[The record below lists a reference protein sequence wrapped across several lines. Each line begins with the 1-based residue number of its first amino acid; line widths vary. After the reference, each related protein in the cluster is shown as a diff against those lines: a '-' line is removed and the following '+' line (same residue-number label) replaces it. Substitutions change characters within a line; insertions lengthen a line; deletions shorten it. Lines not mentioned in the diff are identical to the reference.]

1 MIAEALYFGP
11 DAKRLGVT
19 SLEMVYVPSRLT
31 NSFAGK
37 HLVSLS
43 RFATTLLLL
52 ALAVP
57 ALAVPA
63 LAAQR
68 TGSASAPAVAGH
80 PLLPGDAI
88 SLKIWREPD
97 LSGEFSV
104 DEQSV
109 VVLPKVGP
117 LNVRGITSDSL
128 KTYLVSTYSS
138 FLRNPSIEVRLLH
151 RVRVLGAVVKPGLYS
166 VDETMHFTDVLALA
180 GGVSTD
186 GNANKIRLVRD
197 GQTVD
202 TQLSKGLLVSDTPL
216 RSGDQVIVDQKSW
229 AARNPGI
236 LIGLG
241 STAVAIITTFAVKH

>member
-1 MIAEALYFGP
+1 
-11 DAKRLGVT
+11 
-19 SLEMVYVPSRLT
+19 
-31 NSFAGK
+31 
-37 HLVSLS
+37 VSLP
-43 RFATTLLLL
+43 RFATTLLLF
-52 ALAVP
+52 
-57 ALAVPA
+57 A
-63 LAAQR
+63 LAAPSLTAQS
-68 TGSASAPAVAGH
+68 TGNTTAPAFTSH

-104 DEQSV
+104 DESSV

-151 RVRVLGAVVKPGLYS
+151 RVRVLGAVMKPGLYP

-180 GGVSTD
+180 GGVSPD
-186 GNANKIRLVRD
+186 GNPNKIHLVRD

-202 TQLSKGLLVSDTPL
+202 TPLSKGLLVSDSPL
-216 RSGDQVIVDQKSW
+216 RSGDQVIVEQKSW
-229 AARNPGI
+229 AARNPGM

-241 STAVAIITTFAVKH
+241 STVIAIITTFAVRH

>member
-1 MIAEALYFGP
+1 MVIAEALYFGP
-11 DAKRLGVT
+11 IVRLPWPSQFARRGVAMQNVT
-19 SLEMVYVPSRLT
+19 LLSRWI
-31 NSFAGK
+31 
-37 HLVSLS
+37 LVLLP
-43 RFATTLLLL
+43 RFATTLLLF
-52 ALAVP
+52 
-57 ALAVPA
+57 A
-63 LAAQR
+63 LAAPSLGAQR
-68 TGSASAPAVAGH
+68 TASMGAPSLTGH

-88 SLKIWREPD
+88 ALKIWREPD

-104 DEQSV
+104 DESSV

-151 RVRVLGAVVKPGLYS
+151 RVRVLGAVQKPGLYP

-180 GGVSTD
+180 GGVAPD
-186 GNANKIRLVRD
+186 GNPNKITLVRD

-202 TQLSKGLLVSDTPL
+202 TPLSKGLLVSDSPL
-216 RSGDQVIVDQKSW
+216 RSGDQVIVGQKSW

-241 STAVAIITTFAVKH
+241 STVVAIITTFAVRK

>member
-1 MIAEALYFGP
+1 MPL
-11 DAKRLGVT
+11 
-19 SLEMVYVPSRLT
+19 SRL
-31 NSFAGK
+31 S
-37 HLVSLS
+37 VSL
-43 RFATTLLLL
+43 FLLIL
-52 ALAVP
+52 APLGAR
-57 ALAVPA
+57 AAN
-63 LAAQR
+63 AQR
-68 TGSASAPAVAGH
+68 TGTTGAVAYSGH

-88 SLKIWREPD
+88 GLKIWREPD

-117 LNVRGITSDSL
+117 LNVRGMSSDSL

-151 RVRVLGAVVKPGLYS
+151 RVRVLGAVLKPGLYP

-186 GNANKIRLVRD
+186 GNPNKIHLVRD
-197 GQTVD
+197 GQTLD
-202 TQLSKGLLVSDTPL
+202 TPLSKGLLVSDSPL

-241 STAVAIITTFAVKH
+241 STFVAIITTFAVRR

>member
-1 MIAEALYFGP
+1 
-11 DAKRLGVT
+11 
-19 SLEMVYVPSRLT
+19 
-31 NSFAGK
+31 
-37 HLVSLS
+37 VSLT
-43 RFATTLLLL
+43 RLAPTLLLL
-52 ALAVP
+52 ALAAP
-57 ALAVPA
+57 T

-68 TGSASAPAVAGH
+68 NGSMGAPAITGH

-104 DEQSV
+104 DESSV

-128 KTYLVSTYSS
+128 KTFLVSTYSS

-151 RVRVLGAVVKPGLYS
+151 RVRVLGAVRNPGLYP

-180 GGVSTD
+180 GGVSPD
-186 GNANKIRLVRD
+186 GNPNKIQLVRD
-197 GQTVD
+197 GQTID
-202 TQLSKGLLVSDTPL
+202 TPLTKGLLVSDTPL
-216 RSGDQVIVDQKSW
+216 RSGDQVIVGQKSW

>member
-1 MIAEALYFGP
+1 
-11 DAKRLGVT
+11 
-19 SLEMVYVPSRLT
+19 
-31 NSFAGK
+31 
-37 HLVSLS
+37 VSLTRLAS
-43 RFATTLLLL
+43 TLLLF
-52 ALAVP
+52 ALAAP
-57 ALAVPA
+57 T

-68 TGSASAPAVAGH
+68 NGSMGAPGVTGH

-104 DEQSV
+104 DESSV

-128 KTYLVSTYSS
+128 KTFLVSTYSS

-151 RVRVLGAVVKPGLYS
+151 RVRVLGAVRNPGLYP

-180 GGVSTD
+180 GGVSPD
-186 GNANKIRLVRD
+186 GNPNKIQLVRD
-197 GQTVD
+197 GQTID
-202 TQLSKGLLVSDTPL
+202 TPLTKGLLVSDTPL
-216 RSGDQVIVDQKSW
+216 RSGDQVIVGQKSW

>member
-1 MIAEALYFGP
+1 
-11 DAKRLGVT
+11 
-19 SLEMVYVPSRLT
+19 
-31 NSFAGK
+31 
-37 HLVSLS
+37 VSLS
-43 RFATTLLLL
+43 RFATTLLLF
-52 ALAVP
+52 ALAAP
-57 ALAVPA
+57 S

-68 TGSASAPAVAGH
+68 TASIGAPALTGH

-104 DEQSV
+104 DESSV

-128 KTYLVSTYSS
+128 KTFLVSTYSS

-151 RVRVLGAVVKPGLYS
+151 RVRVLGAVLKPGLYP

-180 GGVSTD
+180 GGVAPD
-186 GNANKIRLVRD
+186 GNPNKIHLVRD
-197 GQTVD
+197 GQTLD
-202 TQLSKGLLVSDTPL
+202 TPLSKGLLVSDSPL
-216 RSGDQVIVDQKSW
+216 RSGDQVIVQQKSW

-241 STAVAIITTFAVKH
+241 STLVAIITTFAVRK

>member
-1 MIAEALYFGP
+1 MSLT
-11 DAKRLGVT
+11 RL
-19 SLEMVYVPSRLT
+19 
-31 NSFAGK
+31 
-37 HLVSLS
+37 
-43 RFATTLLLL
+43 ATTVLLL
-52 ALAVP
+52 ALAAP
-57 ALAVPA
+57 GLT
-63 LAAQR
+63 AQR
-68 TGSASAPAVAGH
+68 AGSTGAPAVTGH

-104 DEQSV
+104 DEQNV

-117 LNVRGITSDSL
+117 LNVRGISSDSL

-151 RVRVLGAVVKPGLYS
+151 RVRVLGAVRNPGLYP

-186 GNANKIRLVRD
+186 GNPNKIRLVRD
-197 GQTVD
+197 GQTLD
-202 TQLSKGLLVSDTPL
+202 TQLSKGLLVSDSPL

-241 STAVAIITTFAVKH
+241 STFVAIITTFAVKR

>member
-1 MIAEALYFGP
+1 
-11 DAKRLGVT
+11 
-19 SLEMVYVPSRLT
+19 
-31 NSFAGK
+31 
-37 HLVSLS
+37 VSLS

-52 ALAVP
+52 ALAAP
-57 ALAVPA
+57 T

-68 TGSASAPAVAGH
+68 TGSMGAPATVGH

-104 DEQSV
+104 DESSV

-117 LNVRGITSDSL
+117 LNVRGISSDSL

-166 VDETMHFTDVLALA
+166 VDETMYFTDVLALA
-180 GGVSTD
+180 GGVSPD
-186 GNANKIRLVRD
+186 GNPNKIQLVRD
-197 GQTVD
+197 GKTID
-202 TQLSKGLLVSDTPL
+202 TPLTKGLLVSESPL
-216 RSGDQVIVDQKSW
+216 RSGDQVIVGQKSW

>member
-1 MIAEALYFGP
+1 MSLT
-11 DAKRLGVT
+11 RLA
-19 SLEMVYVPSRLT
+19 P
-31 NSFAGK
+31 
-37 HLVSLS
+37 
-43 RFATTLLLL
+43 TLLLL
-52 ALAVP
+52 ALAAP
-57 ALAVPA
+57 T

-68 TGSASAPAVAGH
+68 NGSMGAPAITGH

-104 DEQSV
+104 DESSV

-128 KTYLVSTYSS
+128 KTFLVSTYSS

-151 RVRVLGAVVKPGLYS
+151 RVRVLGAVRNPGLYP

-180 GGVSTD
+180 GGVSPD
-186 GNANKIRLVRD
+186 GNPNKIQLVRD
-197 GQTVD
+197 GQTID
-202 TQLSKGLLVSDTPL
+202 TPLTKGLLVSDTPL
-216 RSGDQVIVDQKSW
+216 RSGDQVIVGQKSW

>member
-1 MIAEALYFGP
+1 M
-11 DAKRLGVT
+11 RL
-19 SLEMVYVPSRLT
+19 
-31 NSFAGK
+31 
-37 HLVSLS
+37 
-43 RFATTLLLL
+43 ATPLLLL
-52 ALAVP
+52 ALAAP
-57 ALAVPA
+57 T

-68 TGSASAPAVAGH
+68 TGGTGAPAITGH

-88 SLKIWREPD
+88 ALKIWREPD

-128 KTYLVSTYSS
+128 KTFLVSTYSG

-151 RVRVLGAVVKPGLYS
+151 RVRVLGAVRNPGLYP

-180 GGVSTD
+180 GGVATD
-186 GNANKIRLVRD
+186 GNPNKIQLVRD
-197 GQTVD
+197 GQTID
-202 TQLSKGLLVSDTPL
+202 TPLTKGLLVSDSPL
-216 RSGDQVIVDQKSW
+216 RSGDQVIVGQKSW

>member
-1 MIAEALYFGP
+1 M
-11 DAKRLGVT
+11 
-19 SLEMVYVPSRLT
+19 
-31 NSFAGK
+31 
-37 HLVSLS
+37 SLS

-52 ALAVP
+52 ALAAP
-57 ALAVPA
+57 T

-68 TGSASAPAVAGH
+68 TGSMGAPATVGH

-104 DEQSV
+104 DESSV

-117 LNVRGITSDSL
+117 LNVRGISSDSL

-166 VDETMHFTDVLALA
+166 VDETMYFTDVLALA
-180 GGVSTD
+180 GGVSPD
-186 GNANKIRLVRD
+186 GNPNKIQLVRD
-197 GQTVD
+197 GKTID
-202 TQLSKGLLVSDTPL
+202 TPLTKGLLVSESPL
-216 RSGDQVIVDQKSW
+216 RSGDQVIVGQKSW

>member
-1 MIAEALYFGP
+1 M
-11 DAKRLGVT
+11 
-19 SLEMVYVPSRLT
+19 SLT
-31 NSFAGK
+31 
-37 HLVSLS
+37 

-52 ALAVP
+52 ALA
-57 ALAVPA
+57 APA

-68 TGSASAPAVAGH
+68 TATAGVSDVASH

-88 SLKIWREPD
+88 ALKIWREPD
-97 LSGEFSV
+97 LSGEFTV

-128 KTYLVSTYSS
+128 KKYLVSTYSS

-180 GGVSTD
+180 GGVAPD
-186 GNANKIRLVRD
+186 GNANKISLVRD
-197 GQTVD
+197 GQTLD
-202 TQLSKGLLVSDTPL
+202 TQLSKGLLVSDSPL
-216 RSGDQVIVDQKSW
+216 RSGDQVIVGQKSW

>member
-1 MIAEALYFGP
+1 MKSSFFSGWIS
-11 DAKRLGVT
+11 V
-19 SLEMVYVPSRLT
+19 SPSRL
-31 NSFAGK
+31 A
-37 HLVSLS
+37 
-43 RFATTLLLL
+43 ATLLLL
-52 ALAVP
+52 AVAAP
-57 ALAVPA
+57 S

-68 TGSASAPAVAGH
+68 TAGMSAPALTGH

-88 SLKIWREPD
+88 ALKIWREPD

-104 DEQSV
+104 DESSV
-109 VVLPKVGP
+109 VVLPKVGA
-117 LNVRGITSDSL
+117 LNVKGISSDSL

-151 RVRVLGAVVKPGLYS
+151 RVRVLGAVLKPGLYP

-180 GGVSTD
+180 GGVSPD
-186 GNANKIRLVRD
+186 GNPNKIHLVRD
-197 GQTVD
+197 GQTLD
-202 TQLSKGLLVSDTPL
+202 TPLSKGLLVSDSPL

-241 STAVAIITTFAVKH
+241 STVVAIITTFAVHH

>member
-1 MIAEALYFGP
+1 
-11 DAKRLGVT
+11 
-19 SLEMVYVPSRLT
+19 
-31 NSFAGK
+31 
-37 HLVSLS
+37 VSLT

-52 ALAVP
+52 ALA
-57 ALAVPA
+57 APA

-68 TGSASAPAVAGH
+68 GGTTGAYVATGH

-104 DEQSV
+104 DEQNV

-151 RVRVLGAVVKPGLYS
+151 RVRVLGAVQKPGLYP
-166 VDETMHFTDVLALA
+166 VDETMHFTDVIALA
-180 GGVSTD
+180 GGVSND
-186 GNANKIRLVRD
+186 GNPNKIRLVRD
-197 GQTVD
+197 GQTLD

-216 RSGDQVIVDQKSW
+216 RSGDQVIVEQKSW

>member
-1 MIAEALYFGP
+1 MYASNSHH
-11 DAKRLGVT
+11 D
-19 SLEMVYVPSRLT
+19 
-31 NSFAGK
+31 SFAGIN
-37 HLVSLS
+37 LLSLS
-43 RFATTLLLL
+43 RLATPLL
-52 ALAVP
+52 ALV
-57 ALAVPA
+57 LAA
-63 LAAQR
+63 TSLAAQR
-68 TGSASAPAVAGH
+68 TGTIGAPALTTGH

-88 SLKIWREPD
+88 ALKIWREPD

-104 DEQSV
+104 DESSV
-109 VVLPKVGP
+109 VVLPKVGA

-151 RVRVLGAVVKPGLYS
+151 RVRVLGAVRNPGLYP

-186 GNANKIRLVRD
+186 GNPNKIHLVRD
-197 GQTVD
+197 GQTID
-202 TQLSKGLLVSDTPL
+202 TPLTKGLLVSDSPL

-229 AARNPGI
+229 AARNPGL

-241 STAVAIITTFAVKH
+241 STAVAIITTFAVHH

>member
-1 MIAEALYFGP
+1 M
-11 DAKRLGVT
+11 
-19 SLEMVYVPSRLT
+19 
-31 NSFAGK
+31 
-37 HLVSLS
+37 SLS
-43 RFATTLLLL
+43 RFTTPLLLL
-52 ALAVP
+52 ALAAP
-57 ALAVPA
+57 S
-63 LAAQR
+63 LAAQHAG
-68 TGSASAPAVAGH
+68 TMSAPSLTTGH

-104 DEQSV
+104 DESSV

-151 RVRVLGAVVKPGLYS
+151 RVRVLGAVLKPGVYP

-180 GGVSTD
+180 GGVAPD
-186 GNANKIRLVRD
+186 GNPNKIHLVRE
-197 GQTVD
+197 GQTLD
-202 TQLSKGLLVSDTPL
+202 TPLSKGLLVSDTPL
-216 RSGDQVIVDQKSW
+216 RSGDQVVVDQKSW

-241 STAVAIITTFAVKH
+241 STVVAIITTFAVRH

>member
-1 MIAEALYFGP
+1 M
-11 DAKRLGVT
+11 
-19 SLEMVYVPSRLT
+19 
-31 NSFAGK
+31 
-37 HLVSLS
+37 SLS

-52 ALAVP
+52 ALAAP
-57 ALAVPA
+57 T

-68 TGSASAPAVAGH
+68 TGSVGAPATVGH

-104 DEQSV
+104 DESSV

-117 LNVRGITSDSL
+117 LNVQGISSDSL
-128 KTYLVSTYSS
+128 KKYLVSTYSS

-166 VDETMHFTDVLALA
+166 VDETMYFTDVLALA
-180 GGVSTD
+180 GGVSPD
-186 GNANKIRLVRD
+186 GNPNKIQLVRD
-197 GQTVD
+197 GKTID
-202 TQLSKGLLVSDTPL
+202 TPLTKGLLVSESPL
-216 RSGDQVIVDQKSW
+216 RSGDQVLVGQKSW

>member
-1 MIAEALYFGP
+1 M
-11 DAKRLGVT
+11 
-19 SLEMVYVPSRLT
+19 
-31 NSFAGK
+31 
-37 HLVSLS
+37 SLS

-52 ALAVP
+52 ALAAP
-57 ALAVPA
+57 T

-68 TGSASAPAVAGH
+68 TGSMGAPETVGH

-104 DEQSV
+104 DESSV

-117 LNVRGITSDSL
+117 LNVRGISSDSL

-166 VDETMHFTDVLALA
+166 VDETMYFTDVLALA
-180 GGVSTD
+180 GGVSPD
-186 GNANKIRLVRD
+186 GNPNKIQLVRD
-197 GQTVD
+197 GKTID
-202 TQLSKGLLVSDTPL
+202 TPLTKGLLVSESPL
-216 RSGDQVIVDQKSW
+216 RSGDQVIVGQKSW

>member
-1 MIAEALYFGP
+1 MRI
-11 DAKRLGVT
+11 
-19 SLEMVYVPSRLT
+19 
-31 NSFAGK
+31 
-37 HLVSLS
+37 
-43 RFATTLLLL
+43 ATTLLLV
-52 ALAVP
+52 ALAAP
-57 ALAVPA
+57 T

-68 TGSASAPAVAGH
+68 TGSMDAPALTGH

-88 SLKIWREPD
+88 ALKIWREPD

-104 DEQSV
+104 DESSV

-117 LNVRGITSDSL
+117 LNVKGITSDSL
-128 KTYLVSTYSS
+128 KAYLVSTYSS

-151 RVRVLGAVVKPGLYS
+151 RVRVIGSVQKPGLYP
-166 VDETMHFTDVLALA
+166 VDETMRFTDVLALA

-186 GNANKIRLVRD
+186 GNPNKIQLVRD
-197 GQTVD
+197 GKAID
-202 TQLSKGLLVSDTPL
+202 TPLTKGLLVGDSPL
-216 RSGDQVIVDQKSW
+216 RSGDQVVVGQKSW

>member
-1 MIAEALYFGP
+1 MWGSHQSARPL
-11 DAKRLGVT
+11 
-19 SLEMVYVPSRLT
+19 SRWI
-31 NSFAGK
+31 
-37 HLVSLS
+37 LVSLS
-43 RFATTLLLL
+43 RFTTTLLLF
-52 ALAVP
+52 ALAAP
-57 ALAVPA
+57 S

-68 TGSASAPAVAGH
+68 TGSMATPALTGH

-88 SLKIWREPD
+88 ALKIWREPD

-104 DEQSV
+104 DESSV
-109 VVLPKVGP
+109 VVLPKIGA

-151 RVRVLGAVVKPGLYS
+151 RVRVLGAVRNPGLYP

-180 GGVSTD
+180 GGVSPD
-186 GNANKIRLVRD
+186 GNPNKIHLVRD
-197 GQTVD
+197 GQTLD
-202 TQLSKGLLVSDTPL
+202 TPLSKGLLVSDSPL

-241 STAVAIITTFAVKH
+241 STVVAIITTFAVHH

>member
-1 MIAEALYFGP
+1 M
-11 DAKRLGVT
+11 
-19 SLEMVYVPSRLT
+19 
-31 NSFAGK
+31 
-37 HLVSLS
+37 SLS
-43 RFATTLLLL
+43 RFATILLLV
-52 ALAVP
+52 ALAAP
-57 ALAVPA
+57 S

-68 TGSASAPAVAGH
+68 TGSMGSPSLTGH

-104 DEQSV
+104 DESSV
-109 VVLPKVGP
+109 VVLPKIGA

-151 RVRVLGAVVKPGLYS
+151 RVRVLGAVRNPGLYP

-180 GGVSTD
+180 GGVSPD
-186 GNANKIRLVRD
+186 GNPNKIHLVRD
-197 GQTVD
+197 GQTLD
-202 TQLSKGLLVSDTPL
+202 TPLSKGLLVSDSPL

-241 STAVAIITTFAVKH
+241 STVVAIITTFAVHH

>member
-1 MIAEALYFGP
+1 M
-11 DAKRLGVT
+11 
-19 SLEMVYVPSRLT
+19 
-31 NSFAGK
+31 
-37 HLVSLS
+37 SLS

-52 ALAVP
+52 ALA
-57 ALAVPA
+57 APA

-68 TGSASAPAVAGH
+68 TGTTGVYSGSGH

-104 DEQSV
+104 DESSV
-109 VVLPKVGP
+109 VVLPKVGA
-117 LNVRGITSDSL
+117 LNVKGITSDSL

-151 RVRVLGAVVKPGLYS
+151 RVRVLGAVRNPGLYP

-186 GNANKIRLVRD
+186 GNPNKIHLVRD
-197 GQTVD
+197 GQQLD
-202 TQLSKGLLVSDTPL
+202 TPLTKGLLVSDSPL
-216 RSGDQVIVDQKSW
+216 RSGDQVIVEQKSW

-241 STAVAIITTFAVKH
+241 STAIALITTFAVKR